1 MSTAPERFG
10 SSFYRGLLPA
20 AEQELYDAMLTRFE
34 GGDYSGKLR
43 LRTGE
48 SEAVFRAYSALRDD
62 HPELFWLGGRCAFT
76 PQTGD
81 MRCAVLYT
89 PDQIGR
95 IRYQLRRCLFQLVR
109 GTAGLPPVEREI
121 LVYERIARRLTYI
134 NNGDVRDHNIVGP
147 VLLSAG
153 VCEGY
158 NALLMLALRRV
169 GLPCIKVYG
178 VGKSG
183 GGHCWAVV
191 WLEGEPVH
199 CDVTWDKPSR
209 GAVRFAYLNRSD
221 CQIARDHGDF
231 RRPGIPVCRSER
243 WNYDTLALSG

>member
-81 MRCAVLYT
+81 MRCAV
-89 PDQIGR
+89 
-95 IRYQLRRCLFQLVR
+95 
-109 GTAGLPPVEREI
+109 
-121 LVYERIARRLTYI
+121 
-134 NNGDVRDHNIVGP
+134 
-147 VLLSAG
+147 
-153 VCEGY
+153 
-158 NALLMLALRRV
+158 
-169 GLPCIKVYG
+169 
-178 VGKSG
+178 
-183 GGHCWAVV
+183 
-191 WLEGEPVH
+191 
-199 CDVTWDKPSR
+199 
-209 GAVRFAYLNRSD
+209 RFAYLNRSD

>member
-1 MSTAPERFG
+1 
-10 SSFYRGLLPA
+10 
-20 AEQELYDAMLTRFE
+20 MLTRFE

-121 LVYERIARRLTYI
+121 LVYERHRPPPDLYQQRRRARSQHRRA
-134 NNGDVRDHNIVGP
+134 GAAVGGGVR
-147 VLLSAG
+147 G
-153 VCEGY
+153 VQTPCSC
-158 NALLMLALRRV
+158 
-169 GLPCIKVYG
+169 LPCAASASRASRSTAWVRAAA
-178 VGKSG
+178 
-183 GGHCWAVV
+183 GHCWSVV

>member
-20 AEQELYDAMLTRFE
+20 AEQGLYDAMLTRFE

-169 GLPCIKVYG
+169 GLPCIKV
-178 VGKSG
+178 
-183 GGHCWAVV
+183 
-191 WLEGEPVH
+191 
-199 CDVTWDKPSR
+199 
-209 GAVRFAYLNRSD
+209 
-221 CQIARDHGDF
+221 
-231 RRPGIPVCRSER
+231 
-243 WNYDTLALSG
+243 

>member
-95 IRYQLRRCLFQLVR
+95 IRYRLRRCLFQLVR

-121 LVYERIARRLTYI
+121 LVYERIARRLTLSLI
-134 NNGDVRDHNIVGP
+134 HI
-147 VLLSAG
+147 LLF
-153 VCEGY
+153 
-158 NALLMLALRRV
+158 NHRF
-169 GLPCIKVYG
+169 
-178 VGKSG
+178 G
-183 GGHCWAVV
+183 GRQKT
-191 WLEGEPVH
+191 P
-199 CDVTWDKPSR
+199 
-209 GAVRFAYLNRSD
+209 
-221 CQIARDHGDF
+221 
-231 RRPGIPVCRSER
+231 
-243 WNYDTLALSG
+243 DTVF

>member
-109 GTAGLPPVEREI
+109 
-121 LVYERIARRLTYI
+121 
-134 NNGDVRDHNIVGP
+134 
-147 VLLSAG
+147 LS
-153 VCEGY
+153 
-158 NALLMLALRRV
+158 L
-169 GLPCIKVYG
+169 I
-178 VGKSG
+178 
-183 GGHCWAVV
+183 H
-191 WLEGEPVH
+191 
-199 CDVTWDKPSR
+199 
-209 GAVRFAYLNRSD
+209 
-221 CQIARDHGDF
+221 I
-231 RRPGIPVCRSER
+231 
-243 WNYDTLALSG
+243 

>member
-20 AEQELYDAMLTRFE
+20 AEQELYDAMLTCFE

-62 HPELFWLGGRCAFT
+62 HPELFWLGGQCAFT

-109 GTAGLPPVEREI
+109 GTAGCR
-121 LVYERIARRLTYI
+121 RSSARSSSM
-134 NNGDVRDHNIVGP
+134 
-147 VLLSAG
+147 SASP
-153 VCEGY
+153 
-158 NALLMLALRRV
+158 AA
-169 GLPCIKVYG
+169 
-178 VGKSG
+178 
-183 GGHCWAVV
+183 
-191 WLEGEPVH
+191 
-199 CDVTWDKPSR
+199 
-209 GAVRFAYLNRSD
+209 
-221 CQIARDHGDF
+221 
-231 RRPGIPVCRSER
+231 
-243 WNYDTLALSG
+243 

>member
-20 AEQELYDAMLTRFE
+20 AEQELYDAMLTCFE

-62 HPELFWLGGRCAFT
+62 HPELFWLGGQCAFT

-153 VCEGY
+153 VCEDTAGRSCGSKASRCTATSHGISRRAARC
-158 NALLMLALRRV
+158 ALPISTAPTARLRATT
-169 GLPCIKVYG
+169 GTLD
-178 VGKSG
+178 
-183 GGHCWAVV
+183 A
-191 WLEGEPVH
+191 PVS
-199 CDVTWDKPSR
+199 PS
-209 GAVRFAYLNRSD
+209 AVRSAGTTTRS
-221 CQIARDHGDF
+221 
-231 RRPGIPVCRSER
+231 P
-243 WNYDTLALSG
+243 

>member
-1 MSTAPERFG
+1 
-10 SSFYRGLLPA
+10 
-20 AEQELYDAMLTRFE
+20 
-34 GGDYSGKLR
+34 
-43 LRTGE
+43 
-48 SEAVFRAYSALRDD
+48 
-62 HPELFWLGGRCAFT
+62 
-76 PQTGD
+76 
-81 MRCAVLYT
+81 
-89 PDQIGR
+89 
-95 IRYQLRRCLFQLVR
+95 
-109 GTAGLPPVEREI
+109 
-121 LVYERIARRLTYI
+121 
-134 NNGDVRDHNIVGP
+134 
-147 VLLSAG
+147 
-153 VCEGY
+153 
-158 NALLMLALRRV
+158 MLALRRV

-183 GGHCWAVV
+183 GGHCWSVV

>member
-1 MSTAPERFG
+1 M
-10 SSFYRGLLPA
+10 
-20 AEQELYDAMLTRFE
+20 
-34 GGDYSGKLR
+34 
-43 LRTGE
+43 
-48 SEAVFRAYSALRDD
+48 
-62 HPELFWLGGRCAFT
+62 
-76 PQTGD
+76 
-81 MRCAVLYT
+81 
-89 PDQIGR
+89 
-95 IRYQLRRCLFQLVR
+95 
-109 GTAGLPPVEREI
+109 
-121 LVYERIARRLTYI
+121 
-134 NNGDVRDHNIVGP
+134 RDHNIVGP

-183 GGHCWAVV
+183 GGHCWSVV